1 MSISVVRCEPK
12 ETGGRQFPLAT
23 LKVADI
29 TEGLADISRG
39 FIMENSVPAENG
51 QYKRLDDISSG

>member
-1 MSISVVRCEPK
+1 MSNSVVRCEPK

-29 TEGLADISRG
+29 TEGL
-39 FIMENSVPAENG
+39 
-51 QYKRLDDISSG
+51 DDISGGFIIEKFGSGRKWPI